1 MQNRRKTLEDGI
13 SSVNLWWLIEEVRG
27 CNNKQVFLFGNQDMT
42 WWTTQQQGFLQSRS
56 ESSMIINRK
65 EKAPLLTQTLKKK
78 HWLIDNWRRHTK
90 ITKRS
95 LLLTKN
101 EEAAAFALAAV
112 LLPKASGFLLGYFD
126 HKPAAAKPAYF
137 TRLDFVVVVVKVVVL
152 LLLDTDWQKTQVLK
166 CRISFEALLDFSW
179 VTLLSTRKYSF
190 TTTHS
195 IFFSADFPFSLSWF
209 YYIDKLYYG
218 CI

>member
-1 MQNRRKTLEDGI
+1 M
-13 SSVNLWWLIEEVRG
+13 
-27 CNNKQVFLFGNQDMT
+27 
-42 WWTTQQQGFLQSRS
+42 
-56 ESSMIINRK
+56 
-65 EKAPLLTQTLKKK
+65 
-78 HWLIDNWRRHTK
+78 
-90 ITKRS
+90 
-95 LLLTKN
+95 LLTKN
-101 EEAAAFALAAV
+101 EEVAFALAAV

-190 TTTHS
+190 TTHS
-195 IFFSADFPFSLSWF
+195 IFFSADFFFAELV
-209 YYIDKLYYG
+209 LLH
-218 CI
+218 

>member
-13 SSVNLWWLIEEVRG
+13 SSVNLWWLIGEVRG

-95 LLLTKN
+95 WLKLLTKKSQ
-101 EEAAAFALAAV
+101 AAFALAAV
-112 LLPKASGFLLGYFD
+112 LLPKSQYFSSLVFCLATSTTNQQLRRP
-126 HKPAAAKPAYF
+126 HILP
-137 TRLDFVVVVVKVVVL
+137 
-152 LLLDTDWQKTQVLK
+152 DWTW
-166 CRISFEALLDFSW
+166 SW
-179 VTLLSTRKYSF
+179 
-190 TTTHS
+190 
-195 IFFSADFPFSLSWF
+195 
-209 YYIDKLYYG
+209 
-218 CI
+218 

>member
-13 SSVNLWWLIEEVRG
+13 SSVNLWLIEEVRG

-95 LLLTKN
+95 WLKLLTKN
-101 EEAAAFALAAV
+101 PKP
-112 LLPKASGFLLGYFD
+112 LLHWRLSYFPKASTSVAWFFAWRLRPPTSSCGGARIFYQIGLGRGSESGGSAG
-126 HKPAAAKPAYF
+126 HREATP
-137 TRLDFVVVVVKVVVL
+137 VK
-152 LLLDTDWQKTQVLK
+152 K
-166 CRISFEALLDFSW
+166 
-179 VTLLSTRKYSF
+179 RKF
-190 TTTHS
+190 
-195 IFFSADFPFSLSWF
+195 
-209 YYIDKLYYG
+209 
-218 CI
+218 

>member
-95 LLLTKN
+95 WLKLLTKN
-101 EEAAAFALAAV
+101 PKP
-112 LLPKASGFLLGYFD
+112 LLHWRLLSYFPKASTSVAWFFAWRLRPPTSSCGARIFYQIGLGRGSESGGSAG
-126 HKPAAAKPAYF
+126 HREATTP
-137 TRLDFVVVVVKVVVL
+137 VK
-152 LLLDTDWQKTQVLK
+152 K
-166 CRISFEALLDFSW
+166 
-179 VTLLSTRKYSF
+179 RKF
-190 TTTHS
+190 
-195 IFFSADFPFSLSWF
+195 
-209 YYIDKLYYG
+209 
-218 CI
+218 